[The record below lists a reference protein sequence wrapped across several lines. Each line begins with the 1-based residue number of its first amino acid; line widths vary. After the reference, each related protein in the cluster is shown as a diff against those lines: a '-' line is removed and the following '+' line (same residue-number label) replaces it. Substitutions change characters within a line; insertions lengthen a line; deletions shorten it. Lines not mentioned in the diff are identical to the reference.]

1 MKTVERKMALV
12 IDRIQRLKGLSQKI
26 HSFEEYQKSADVKDI
41 AERNLQIAIE
51 ACLDIG
57 KIIISEKVL
66 RDPSDNK
73 DLFIVLAEAAIISP
87 QSLEF
92 LKPMAGTRNILVHGY
107 DKVDDEV
114 VYGVLKRHL
123 SDFEAFLAEVRDN
136 YLYKMPQQAQPTQS
150 TQ

>member
-12 IDRIQRLKGLSQKI
+12 IDRIQRLRGLSQKTR
-26 HSFEEYQKSADVKDI
+26 SFKEYQKSTDVKDI

-57 KIIISEKVL
+57 KIIISEKTL
-66 RDPSDNK
+66 RDPSDNE
-73 DLFIVLAEAAIISP
+73 DLFIVLAEAGFISP
-87 QSLEF
+87 SSLEF

-114 VYGVLKRHL
+114 VYGILKRHL
-123 SDFEAFLAEVRDN
+123 SDFERFLAEVRDN
-136 YLYKMPQQAQPTQS
+136 YLYKPAQS
-150 TQ
+150 TQRTQ